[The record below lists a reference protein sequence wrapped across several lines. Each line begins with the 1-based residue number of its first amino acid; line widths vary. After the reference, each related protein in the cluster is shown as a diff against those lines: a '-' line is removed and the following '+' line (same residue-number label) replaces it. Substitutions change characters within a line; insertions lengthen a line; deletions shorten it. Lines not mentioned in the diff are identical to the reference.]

1 MNKRLSFG
9 VVGVAAGVLGLMLG
23 HPPPPVVAKV
33 EVQSG
38 AKVMAD
44 ETTVKEI
51 LATFDRAEQAIQA
64 RDLDGLMG
72 VYSKRYNYHK
82 LRKSDARRIWEEIF
96 EYYHQLHSTHLFSE
110 INKVVQMNGD
120 VTAQV
125 RCTGA
130 LWGLAN
136 ETGQKATVDSWFEE
150 IHYLVKED
158 GAWRII
164 GNAGSAPETPRFGH
178 APHPLF

>member
-1 MNKRLSFG
+1 MRHRAFFNAVAVVAGALTLS
-9 VVGVAAGVLGLMLG
+9 LCR
-23 HPPPPVVAKV
+23 PPTPVVAKV
-33 EVQSG
+33 EVLTG
-38 AKVMAD
+38 ANVLAD
-44 ETTVKEI
+44 EATVKEI

-64 RDLDGLMG
+64 RDLDSLMG
-72 VYSKRYNYHK
+72 LYSKRYNYHK

-96 EYYHQLHSTHLFSE
+96 EYNHQLHSTHLFSE

-125 RCTGA
+125 TCTGA

-136 ETGQKATVDSWFEE
+136 ETGQKVTVDSWFEE

-164 GNAGSAPETPRFGH
+164 GNAGGAPETPRFGH